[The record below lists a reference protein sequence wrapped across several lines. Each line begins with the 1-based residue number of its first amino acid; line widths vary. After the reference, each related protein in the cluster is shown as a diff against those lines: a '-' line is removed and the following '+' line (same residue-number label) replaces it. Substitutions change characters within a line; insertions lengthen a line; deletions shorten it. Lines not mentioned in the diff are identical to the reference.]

1 MNIARTFLIYFFSVY
16 VVLLCCNIIFPP
28 QSDDFVAYYSAI
40 TNSNFFH
47 SYFSWNGRFG
57 EIFYTG
63 FLASITDKLWFDLLN
78 ALVGSVFVF
87 AFFFLLFLRFP
98 KDKLDFFLFAALCV
112 MLINSNFAAIFL
124 WGSGSLNYLWGI
136 GLIVLFLVPYRLFW
150 DNYLNQRIDK
160 KQKTWEFI
168 AQVLVVPFGVLAGW
182 SSEHIGITTCFFLFL
197 SIVYAVYKKIRLPWW
212 YYVGFLFFTIG
223 WIILFLSPGSTR
235 RSEIFLESNAFIPLG
250 KLLHMSL
257 VEQIK
262 LVNQV
267 FSQYC
272 YRGFAIFSFFFMFF
286 YCWKKQYSLKKIVL
300 VLIILPVVWIFA
312 KHVSGLVVCL
322 IGIFFMYDLVKQDR
336 KYLFLL
342 FLYIAWI
349 FIGATLLQL
358 RGSIPWR
365 AHFGDGLLLAAMILI
380 ILKDFYIN
388 IPSMQGRLMC
398 GVNIVLFVST
408 IACMA
413 NWGYVRWNWEEAV
426 DIVERQK
433 IEGQEH
439 VIVPEKLFCSFFRKD
454 WEGPHVNET
463 TWWVNQVYAR
473 YFGVKTF
480 DLK

>member
-1 MNIARTFLIYFFSVY
+1 MRRSRAFLLFFSSLY
-16 VVLLCCNIIFPP
+16 FILFCFNTIFPP
-28 QSDDFVAYYSAI
+28 QSDDFAAFLTATSDG
-40 TNSNFFH
+40 SFLL
-47 SYFSWNGRFG
+47 SYFCWNGRFG
-57 EIFYTG
+57 EALYTSI
-63 FLASITDKLWFDLLN
+63 LATITNTLWFDLLN
-78 ALVGSVFVF
+78 AFVGSIFIY
-87 AFFFLLFLRFP
+87 AFFFWCFLRFP

-136 GLIVLFLVPYRLFW
+136 GLIVLFLIPYRLFW
-150 DNYLNQRIDK
+150 DNYINQSFDK
-160 KQKTWEFI
+160 KTKKWEI
-168 AQVLVVPFGVLAGW
+168 IVQALIVPLGVFAGW
-182 SSEHIGITTCFFLFL
+182 SSEHIGLTTCFFLFL

-212 YYVGFLFFTIG
+212 YYAGFLFFTAG
-223 WIILFLSPGSTR
+223 WIILFLSPGSAK
-235 RSEIFLESNAFIPLG
+235 RSEIFLESNTFIPLG

-257 VEQIK
+257 IEQIK
-262 LVNQV
+262 LINQV

-272 YRGFAIFSFFFMFF
+272 YRGFAIFSFFFMLF
-286 YCWKKQYSLKKIVL
+286 YCWKKQYSSKKTIL
-300 VLIILPVVWIFA
+300 ILIILPVVWIFA

-322 IGIFFMYDLVKQDR
+322 IGIFFMYDLVKHDR
-336 KYLFLL
+336 KYLSLL

-349 FIGATLLQL
+349 FIGTTLLQL

-388 IPSMQGRLMC
+388 IPSMQGRLIC
-398 GVNIVLFVST
+398 GVNIMLFVST

-439 VIVPEKLFCSFFRKD
+439 VVVPEKLFYSFFRKD
-454 WEGPHVNET
+454 WEDPHVNET
-463 TWWVNQVYAR
+463 AWWANQVYAR